1 MKRRT
6 LSVVTATL
14 FASLFAGLA
23 FTASA
28 GEGRHGKIK
37 AADTNGDGVISRE
50 EAKALPRLAQ
60 HFDQIDADKNGSIS
74 MDEMKAMHARHREG
88 RFDRMD
94 TDRDGKVSRAEA
106 ERFPQMADKFGKLDA
121 NGDGF
126 ITKDELKSAHG
137 KHKHGA

>member
-1 MKRRT
+1 MKQRT
-6 LSVVTATL
+6 LSVVV
-14 FASLFAGLA
+14 ASLVASVFAGMA

-74 MDEMKAMHARHREG
+74 MDELKAMHAHQREG
-88 RFDRMD
+88 HFDRMD
-94 TDRDGKVSRAEA
+94 TDRDGKLSRAEA
-106 ERFPQMADKFGKLDA
+106 ERFPRMADKFGKLDA

-126 ITKDELKSAHG
+126 VTKDELKTAHG
-137 KHKHGA
+137 KRKQGA